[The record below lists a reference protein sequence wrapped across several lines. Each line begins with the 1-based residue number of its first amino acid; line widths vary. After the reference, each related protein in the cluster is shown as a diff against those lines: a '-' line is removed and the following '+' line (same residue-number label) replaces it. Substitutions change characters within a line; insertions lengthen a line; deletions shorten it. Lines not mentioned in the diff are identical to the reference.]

1 MTPELA
7 AKSLDKEL
15 RPYPWY
21 ISVGV
26 GETDDAEPA
35 LFLYEVGKTPRAAG
49 GVAGLVRFQGD
60 CRGDRRD
67 APSGPEGG
75 IGAAT
80 SAWSPRR
87 EAGVDWHPT
96 PEFRS
101 ARPFGTMSFRVT

>member
-35 LFLYEVGKTPRAAG
+35 LFLYVKSGRHRELRAVSRGWCGFKVIVEVTGAMRPLAR
-49 GVAGLVRFQGD
+49 
-60 CRGDRRD
+60 RG
-67 APSGPEGG
+67 A
-75 IGAAT
+75 
-80 SAWSPRR
+80 
-87 EAGVDWHPT
+87 
-96 PEFRS
+96 
-101 ARPFGTMSFRVT
+101 